1 MDENLYT
8 WDQVKAF
15 SIITLHNILHSANE
29 VNLKNVIMFIEPLE
43 HLNKKIDIIE
53 YAQIL
58 IKNEK

>member
-1 MDENLYT
+1 MDEKLYT

-43 HLNKKIDIIE
+43 SLNEKIDIIE

>member
-1 MDENLYT
+1 MEEKLYT

-15 SIITLHNILHSANE
+15 SIITLHNILHSAND

-43 HLNKKIDIIE
+43 SLNEKIDIIE

>member
-1 MDENLYT
+1 MDEKLYT
-8 WDQVKAF
+8 WEQVKAF
-15 SIITLHNILHSANE
+15 SVITLNNILHSANE

-43 HLNKKIDIIE
+43 TLHEKIDIIE

>member
-1 MDENLYT
+1 MDQKLYT

-43 HLNKKIDIIE
+43 SLNEKIDIIE